1 MPEAFFAGMK
11 GISDSVAAFSASV
24 ADGVGVNEHGG
35 QALIKAIDRM
45 HKGISNALQKT
56 EFLSQEPPLGTTPAA
71 QVYKPFLA
79 TIATDPAQ
87 GFITAAK
94 KFQKELEQMRADVEK
109 AMATY
114 QTADEDA
121 KQGIT
126 KAGGPTLSA

>member
-109 AMATY
+109 AMAAY

-126 KAGGPTLSA
+126 RAGGPTLSA

>member
-35 QALIKAIDRM
+35 QALIKAIDKM
-45 HKGISNALQKT
+45 YDGITRALGRSDII
-56 EFLSQEPPLGTTPAA
+56 SQQPPLGTTPAA
-71 QVYKPFLA
+71 QVYKPYLA

-94 KFQKELEQMRADVEK
+94 ELQKKLEQMRSDVEK
-109 AMATY
+109 AMAAY
-114 QTADEDA
+114 QATDENA

>member
-35 QALIKAIDRM
+35 QALIKAIDKM
-45 HKGISNALQKT
+45 HEGVARALRQS
-56 EFLSQEPPLGTTPAA
+56 EILSQEPPLGTTPAA
-71 QVYKPFLA
+71 QVYKPYLA

-94 KFQKELEQMRADVEK
+94 ELKTKLEQMRSDVEK
-109 AMATY
+109 AMAAY
-114 QTADEDA
+114 KTADQDA
-121 KQGIT
+121 EQGIN